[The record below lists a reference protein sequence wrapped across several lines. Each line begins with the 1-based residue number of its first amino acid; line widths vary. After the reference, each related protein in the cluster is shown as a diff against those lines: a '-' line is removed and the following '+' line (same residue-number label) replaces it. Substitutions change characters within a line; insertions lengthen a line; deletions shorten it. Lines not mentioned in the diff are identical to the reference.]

1 MEKSRG
7 RLTYEQRRQAKGW
20 IFIAPFIL
28 GFLLFF
34 LMPVIQSI
42 QYSFHDIKIGE
53 PMQFVGLDNYI
64 FMLNENPTFKTD
76 LLNTF
81 LGLFPQVCIIIF
93 FSLFVSVILNQKF
106 RGRGFARAIFFLP
119 VIITSGVVMELM
131 QSQIFAE
138 AGNPTNVY
146 LFKSTALRDTLIRS
160 GLSASFVGQIT
171 QFVNQVFTYT
181 WKSGVQILLFLAG
194 LSAIPRSYYE
204 AASVEGASEWDS
216 FWKITIPLV
225 SPIMFTNI
233 IYTIIDTFTDT
244 SNPVLQSI
252 FSTIKDSQRY
262 GLGAAQSWMF
272 FLIIIVVI
280 LIAYVLIGRKT
291 FYMNE

>member
-7 RLTYEQRRQAKGW
+7 RLTYEQRRQAMGW

>member
-1 MEKSRG
+1 
-7 RLTYEQRRQAKGW
+7 
-20 IFIAPFIL
+20 
-28 GFLLFF
+28 
-34 LMPVIQSI
+34 
-42 QYSFHDIKIGE
+42 
-53 PMQFVGLDNYI
+53 
-64 FMLNENPTFKTD
+64 
-76 LLNTF
+76 
-81 LGLFPQVCIIIF
+81 
-93 FSLFVSVILNQKF
+93 
-106 RGRGFARAIFFLP
+106 
-119 VIITSGVVMELM
+119 MELM